1 MMNGSCCETTGVTTL
16 EEVRV
21 TEAQTATRIHVA
33 LAGQPN
39 VGKST
44 IFNLLTGLNQH
55 VGNWP
60 GKTVEQKIGS
70 STWDDVTLDIVDL
83 PGTYSL
89 TAHSP
94 EELIAREYLLTQH
107 PDVIVAIVD
116 AAILERSLYLVAE
129 LVQLGLPLVVGL
141 NMIDVAQQN
150 GMHIDLAKLSQTL
163 GVPVIDLIA
172 AKNVGVDRLVTAMIQ
187 AAGETQLP
195 IALPTLPAQLEQA
208 QANVEQII
216 AARLA
221 EVYPLHWAALKV
233 LEHDTALIDQLR
245 SVLNPS
251 ERDALDRVLLA
262 QPDAPIMIAG
272 ERYAWISRVVKMAV
286 TRRTTTAATLTAR
299 LDRVATHPAWGLGVL
314 AGILGLL
321 FMLTYSIGQPLQAWL
336 DVTVVHNLAN
346 LASTLLA
353 NAPVW
358 LRSLVVDGVIG
369 GVGLVLTFVPILLIF
384 FAGMAVLEDVGYMS
398 RAAYLMDGFM
408 RAMGLHG
415 KSFLPLFLGFG
426 CNVPS
431 VAGTRV
437 IEAPK
442 ARLLTIVLMP
452 LVPCTARL
460 AVVAFMT
467 PVFFGVA
474 APLVALGLVL
484 LNLILLGVVG
494 AVLSRTLLKGGHNAF
509 IMELPLYHRPNGRT
523 IGLLVWQRTLGFVK
537 HAGTLILVMAIV
549 IWALANIPTGNIETS
564 ILGSIGKALEPIGAQ
579 LGLSWKLVV
588 ALLASFI
595 AKENSIATLG
605 ILYGTGDDSAN
616 LAATL
621 GTVIAPAAAL
631 SFLVVQLLF
640 IPCAAT
646 VGAIRQETRSWKWT
660 LFTIAMLAVISV
672 GAGLMVYQIIS
683 RLL

>member
-1 MMNGSCCETTGVTTL
+1 MSGSCCETTGATTL

-21 TEAQTATRIHVA
+21 TGAQPATRIHVA
-33 LAGQPN
+33 LTGQPN

-70 STWDDVTLDIVDL
+70 YTQADVTLDIVDL

-89 TAHSP
+89 TANSP

-172 AKNVGVDRLVTAMIQ
+172 AKNVGVDRLVTATIQ
-187 AAGETQLP
+187 AACEASLP
-195 IALPTLPAQLEQA
+195 IDLPALPAQLEQA
-208 QANVEQII
+208 QADIEHII
-216 AARLA
+216 AAKLP
-221 EVYPLHWAALKV
+221 EVYPLRWTALKV
-233 LEHDTALIDQLR
+233 LEHDAALIDQLR
-245 SVLNPS
+245 DILNPI
-251 ERDALDRVLLA
+251 EHDAFDRVLFT

-272 ERYAWISRVVKMAV
+272 ERYTWISRVVKTAV
-286 TRRTTTAATLTAR
+286 TRRTTAAASLTAR
-299 LDRVATHPAWGLGVL
+299 LDRLATHPVWGLGVL

-336 DVTVVHNLAN
+336 DVTVVHNLAR
-346 LASTLLA
+346 LASTLSA
-353 NAPVW
+353 NAPAW
-358 LRSLVVDGVIG
+358 LQSLVVEGVIG

-437 IEAPK
+437 IEAPQ

-494 AVLSRTLLKGGHNAF
+494 AVLSRTLLKGGHHAF

-523 IGLLVWQRTLGFVK
+523 IGLLVWQRTLGFVR
-537 HAGTLILVMAIV
+537 HAGTLILVMTIV
-549 IWALANIPTGNIETS
+549 IWALAHIPTGNIETS
-564 ILGSIGKALEPIGAQ
+564 ILGSIGKALEPFGAQ

-646 VGAIRQETRSWKWT
+646 VSAIRQETRSWKWT
-660 LFTIAMLAVISV
+660 LFTVAMLAVISV
-672 GAGLMVYQIIS
+672 GAGLVVYQITS

>member
-1 MMNGSCCETTGVTTL
+1 MSGSCCEPTGATTL

-21 TEAQTATRIHVA
+21 AGVPALTRIHVA

-44 IFNLLTGLNQH
+44 IFNVLTGLNQH

-70 STWDDVTLDIVDL
+70 YTLADVTLDIVDL

-89 TAHSP
+89 TANSP

-150 GMHIDLAKLSQTL
+150 GMQIDLDKLSQTI

-172 AKNVGVDRLVTAMIQ
+172 AKNVGVDRLMTATIQ
-187 AAGETQLP
+187 AACEANLP
-195 IALPTLPAQLEQA
+195 IDLPALPAQLEQA
-208 QANVEQII
+208 QADVEQII
-216 AARLA
+216 AAKLP

-233 LEHDTALIDQLR
+233 LEHDGALIDQLR
-245 SVLNPS
+245 NVLTPI
-251 ERDALDRVLLA
+251 EIDAFDSVLLA
-262 QPDAPIMIAG
+262 YPDAPIMIAG
-272 ERYAWISRVVKMAV
+272 ERYAWISRAVKTSV
-286 TRRTTTAATLTAR
+286 TRRTTAAASLTAR
-299 LDRVATHPAWGLGVL
+299 LDRVATHPVWGLGVL
-314 AGILGLL
+314 AGIIGLL

-336 DVTVVHNLAN
+336 DVTVVQG
-346 LASTLLA
+346 LASVASSILA
-353 NAPVW
+353 NAPAW
-358 LRSLVVDGVIG
+358 LQSLVVDGVIG
-369 GVGLVLTFVPILLIF
+369 GVGLVLTFVPILMIF

-437 IEAPK
+437 IEARQ
-442 ARLLTIVLMP
+442 ARLLTIVLLP

-484 LNLILLGVVG
+484 MNLILLGVVG
-494 AVLSRTLLKGGHNAF
+494 AVLSRTLLKGGHNSF
-509 IMELPLYHRPNGRT
+509 IMELPLYHRPNTRT
-523 IGLLVWQRTLGFVK
+523 IGVLVWQRTLGFVRQ
-537 HAGTLILVMAIV
+537 AGTLILVMTIV

-564 ILGSIGKALEPIGAQ
+564 ILGSIGKALEPLGAQ

-605 ILYGTGDDSAN
+605 ILYGTGDDSAT

-672 GAGLMVYQIIS
+672 GVGLVVYQIVS
-683 RLL
+683 RLG

>member
-1 MMNGSCCETTGVTTL
+1 MSGSGCATTGATTL

-21 TEAQTATRIHVA
+21 TETRPATRIHVA

-39 VGKST
+39 AGKST

-70 STWDDVTLDIVDL
+70 STQADVTLNIVDL
-83 PGTYSL
+83 PGMYSL
-89 TAHSP
+89 TANSP

-141 NMIDVAQQN
+141 NMFDVAQQN
-150 GMHIDLAKLSQTL
+150 GMRIDLAKLSQTL
-163 GVPVIDLIA
+163 GVPVVDLIA
-172 AKNVGVDRLVTAMIQ
+172 AKNVGVDRLVTATIQ
-187 AAGETQLP
+187 AACAANRPIDLP
-195 IALPTLPAQLEQA
+195 ARSAQLEQA
-208 QANVEQII
+208 QADIEQII
-216 AARLA
+216 APKLP

-233 LEHDTALIDQLR
+233 LEHDAALIDQLR
-245 SVLNPS
+245 NVLNPI
-251 ERDALDRVLLA
+251 EHDAFDRVLLTY
-262 QPDAPIMIAG
+262 PDAPIAIAG
-272 ERYAWISRVVKMAV
+272 ERYMWISRVVKTVV

-299 LDRVATHPAWGLGVL
+299 LDRVITHPVWGLGVL

-336 DVTVVHNLAN
+336 DVTVIHNLAR
-346 LASTLLA
+346 LASSLLA
-353 NAPVW
+353 NAPAW
-358 LRSLVVDGVIG
+358 LQSLVIDGVIG

-437 IEAPK
+437 IEAPQ

-452 LVPCTARL
+452 LVPCAARL

-484 LNLILLGVVG
+484 LNLILLGAVG

-523 IGLLVWQRTLGFVK
+523 IGLLVWQRTIGFVK

-549 IWALANIPTGNIETS
+549 IWALANIPTGHLETS
-564 ILGSIGKALEPIGAQ
+564 ILGSIGKALEPLGAQ

-660 LFTIAMLAVISV
+660 LFTLALLAVISV
-672 GAGLMVYQIIS
+672 GAGWVVYQIAS
-683 RLL
+683 RIM